1 MPWTKQ
7 HSLQLGLRIRELR
20 RLNGLTQE
28 SLAHRAGIT
37 KNQMQLIEAGR
48 GSPGDPLP
56 GSNPRTSTLV
66 GIAEVLSVRP
76 GDLLNEAVAPPE

>member
-7 HSLQLGLRIRELR
+7 HSIQLGLRIRELR
-20 RLNGLTQE
+20 RLKGLTQE

-56 GSNPRTSTLV
+56 GSNPRASTLV